1 MRDKINQDI
10 AGPVQSIAESGMV
23 KMLDQRLKITG
34 EYMGSAVEETRI
46 YEEGSGKEGIGEME
60 EFEEGSRN

>member
-1 MRDKINQDI
+1 
-10 AGPVQSIAESGMV
+10 
-23 KMLDQRLKITG
+23 MLDQRLKITG